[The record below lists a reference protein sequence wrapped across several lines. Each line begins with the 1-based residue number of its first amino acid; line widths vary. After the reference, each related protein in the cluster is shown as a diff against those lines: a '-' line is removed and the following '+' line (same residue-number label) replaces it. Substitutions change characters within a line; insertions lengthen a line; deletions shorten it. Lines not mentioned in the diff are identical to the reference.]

1 MKKILVLGGGGFIGR
16 NITEFLVK
24 RGDCYVVSADTK
36 KGSNFDILTVQE
48 PKKFCSVID
57 DFSDPK
63 AFNGLDN
70 DFEEIYMLAAIV
82 GVNRTLKDPHEVI
95 RTNTKLTSN
104 VLDWIAHNPVKK
116 VLFSS
121 SSENYAATTDLYDS
135 EIPTNENIPLCIG
148 DITHPRWTYAVT
160 KMHGESAFMHSAK
173 KLNYEYRIVRYQNII
188 GPEMGFGHAIPHIVE
203 RFVNEI
209 ENPIKIYGHDQTRAF
224 CYIDDAVRGTVGA
237 MESANHSNNIYHIG
251 NDQEISMEELTK
263 FIGSILGYE
272 GSYEKAMTYPGSVSR
287 RCPNIAKAAGNFAY
301 NPEVLWKDA
310 VSKTVDWYKN
320 FFESGLTPSTGGFE
334 PPESVMT
341 N

>member
-1 MKKILVLGGGGFIGR
+1 
-16 NITEFLVK
+16 
-24 RGDCYVVSADTK
+24 
-36 KGSNFDILTVQE
+36 
-48 PKKFCSVID
+48 
-57 DFSDPK
+57 
-63 AFNGLDN
+63 
-70 DFEEIYMLAAIV
+70 
-82 GVNRTLKDPHEVI
+82 
-95 RTNTKLTSN
+95 
-104 VLDWIAHNPVKK
+104 
-116 VLFSS
+116 
-121 SSENYAATTDLYDS
+121 
-135 EIPTNENIPLCIG
+135 
-148 DITHPRWTYAVT
+148 
-160 KMHGESAFMHSAK
+160 
-173 KLNYEYRIVRYQNII
+173 
-188 GPEMGFGHAIPHIVE
+188 
-203 RFVNEI
+203 
-209 ENPIKIYGHDQTRAF
+209 
-224 CYIDDAVRGTVGA
+224 